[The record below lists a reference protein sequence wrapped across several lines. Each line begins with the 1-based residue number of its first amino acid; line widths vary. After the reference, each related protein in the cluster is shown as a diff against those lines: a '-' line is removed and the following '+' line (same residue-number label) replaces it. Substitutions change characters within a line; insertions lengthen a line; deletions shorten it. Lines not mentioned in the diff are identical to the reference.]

1 MAAASIGTTDRKVFL
16 LFRMWNQ
23 WDLFPSCYWENA
35 RDQTAGFQGVSK
47 AYIRVT
53 GNHGFGHFRPKI
65 FLVSLTYRNWMLGF
79 GLSDPFCRPVRSF
92 QGFNSIVSIFAF
104 AWLLAFCSSKNTKF
118 PEFQCQK
125 PTASPNSQVFRGFTC
140 RCEFAM
146 DFPYLLSP
154 WKLPM
159 PWLSW
164 LPWRPRRSQLRPRWR
179 RASTTW
185 RRRGRCQRP
194 WPRAPRRWVVRGGR
208 CGGGSSICLDPR
220 CVFWDDFG
228 WWEDDFRYTN
238 HSISGI
244 LKYMDDFS
252 ILYMGWFLGWC
263 LMTLS

>member
-1 MAAASIGTTDRKVFL
+1 MYHIYMAAASIGTTDRKVFL

-35 RDQTAGFQGVSK
+35 RDQTWFPRPTSVWLE
-47 AYIRVT
+47 IME
-53 GNHGFGHFRPKI
+53 GHFRPKI
-65 FLVSLTYRNWMLGF
+65 LLVSSTYRNWMLGF
-79 GLSDPFCRPVRSF
+79 GLSDPICRPVRSF

-159 PWLSW
+159 PWPSW
-164 LPWRPRRSQLRPRWR
+164 LPWRPRRPRRSQLRPRWR

-194 WPRAPRRWVVRGGR
+194 CRVRGGAR
-208 CGGGSSICLDPR
+208 GAESFAAGGAAAVLQFVWTRGA
-220 CVFWDDFG
+220 FFG
-228 WWEDDFRYTN
+228 M
-238 HSISGI
+238 ISG
-244 LKYMDDFS
+244 
-252 ILYMGWFLGWC
+252 
-263 LMTLS
+263 